1 MLVLGEK
8 EYASQIVR
16 DYFEDE
22 NFYRL
27 NQLEIKSKIQMAQNK
42 IYQQNKTFGSDLR
55 ARKQFNVDGLQV
67 IENENDTINETLA
80 EN

>member
-1 MLVLGEK
+1 MLVLGDK

-22 NFYRL
+22 NFYSS
-27 NQLEIKSKIQMAQNK
+27 NQVEIDRRVQMAQNK
-42 IYQQNKTFGSDLR
+42 IYEQNKTFGSDLK

-67 IENENDTINETLA
+67 IENEDDTINETLA